1 MKAARARCAAA
12 TKARADNYQDLMR
25 EQKETEEMIAQEA
38 ERDAKRKNSKKI
50 VIQQDQQGINALAIT
65 HYMLFIL
72 GDMLQWVA
80 QGVIFFLSRDLEFL
94 ELVLVIL
101 GSIKVKTNM
110 ILIWMIKMMNLRT
123 LVTLILFLLPHQVQ
137 FQLRLT
143 MIYRQSGLRGF
154 AFTLALI
161 LQ

>member
-1 MKAARARCAAA
+1 
-12 TKARADNYQDLMR
+12 MR
-25 EQKETEEMIAQEA
+25 NVKFQ
-38 ERDAKRKNSKKI
+38 NKI
-50 VIQQDQQGINALAIT
+50 GILQGLLALNALAIT

-123 LVTLILFLLPHQVQ
+123 LVTLILFLLPYQVQ

-143 MIYRQSGLRGF
+143 MIYRQSGLRGS

>member
-94 ELVLVIL
+94 ELVLVLL
-101 GSIKVKTNM
+101 G
-110 ILIWMIKMMNLRT
+110 
-123 LVTLILFLLPHQVQ
+123 
-137 FQLRLT
+137 
-143 MIYRQSGLRGF
+143 
-154 AFTLALI
+154 
-161 LQ
+161 